1 MIINASEASPRTEKV
16 NLGIGKEKLAPYE
29 T

>member
-1 MIINASEASPRTEKV
+1 MIINASEASTRTDKV
-16 NLGIGKEKLAPYE
+16 DLGIGKEKLAPYE